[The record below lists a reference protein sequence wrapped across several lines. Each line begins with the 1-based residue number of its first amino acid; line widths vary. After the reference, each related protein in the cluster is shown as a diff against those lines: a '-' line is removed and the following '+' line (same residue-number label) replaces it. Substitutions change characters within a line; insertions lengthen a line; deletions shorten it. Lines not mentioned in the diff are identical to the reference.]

1 MKQVSLV
8 RVGGRRKLFVTTVL
22 GALVATAAAQGVASA
37 QTRETAIRTLGG
49 PNRFSGPMHSV
60 DDLRT
65 MVASNQTQITSSLS
79 QAGVGDISTQFF
91 NVVSTGYV
99 SDTTVAPGTHMV
111 WMALKRAG
119 RPGVLHNVRWTG
131 TSAFDAFQFSVEYG
145 GYNYT
150 FVVPKICG
158 NFALLSRTAVVAAAP
173 PPAPAPV
180 PPPPPPPEPVQ
191 APPPPPPLSP
201 IARVSEHV
209 YPWMVSGFIGSSF
222 ATGTT
227 HFTTNLQTLNLNTV
241 QFGPDT
247 SDGGA
252 TYGFQIGYLRRYIGG
267 EFIGDFA
274 PNFRMS
280 SLALAKDP
288 TVNSWMFNVIGAFAI
303 RNAFQ
308 PYGSVGIGG
317 ITLRTQTFD
326 QTAIP
331 IVTVQGTLAT
341 AHNTINTAESHFGW
355 NIGGGF
361 LAYADRWGIRGDVRF
376 YDVANFST
384 NTLTNGTVP
393 VNYTQALL
401 SGLNYWRANLGITYR
416 W

>member
-65 MVASNQTQITSSLS
+65 MVANNQTQITSSLS
-79 QAGVGDISTQFF
+79 QAGVGDMATQFF

-99 SDTTVAPGTHMV
+99 SDTTVAPGTHMD

-131 TSAFDAFQFSVEYG
+131 QQSFDAFQFSVEYN

-150 FVVPKICG
+150 FIVPKICG

-173 PPAPAPV
+173 APP
-180 PPPPPPPEPVQ
+180 PPPPPPPEPAPVA
-191 APPPPPPLSP
+191 APPPPPTP
-201 IARVSEHV
+201 IAVATERS
-209 YPWMVSGFIGSSF
+209 YPWMATGFLGSSF
-222 ATGTT
+222 STS
-227 HFTTNLQTLNLNTV
+227 FSSIQTALSAAQIPV
-241 QFGPDT
+241 GVDT
-247 SDGGA
+247 ADGGLTA
-252 TYGFQIGYLRRYIGG
+252 GFQLGYLKKYVGG

-280 SLALAKDP
+280 SLLLAKNP
-288 TVNSWMFNVIGAFAI
+288 TVNSWMFNAIGAVPI
-303 RNAFQ
+303 GSNDQFQ
-308 PYGSVGIGG
+308 PYASGGIGG
-317 ITLRTQTFD
+317 ITMRSQTFAD
-326 QTAIP
+326 SAIP
-331 IVTVQGTLAT
+331 VITVDGTFAT
-341 AHNTINTAESHFGW
+341 QQNTINTTRTAFAW
-355 NIGGGF
+355 DLGGGF
-361 LAYADRWGIRGDVRF
+361 FAYANRWGIRADVR
-376 YDVANFST
+376 YYKAQTFST
-384 NTLTNGTVP
+384 NNLTNSTVQSDF
-393 VNYTQALL
+393 TQSLL
-401 SGLNYWRANLGITYR
+401 SGLSYWRANLGVSFR